1 MPAGET
7 CFQGRGKN
15 VAIDITN
22 IRKMVF
28 GVNYLGANGG
38 KVVKELWNSRFS
50 PEEAYL
56 IQGSLQEGPKDV
68 FLRFCEEY
76 KRTNEKLGLKQYLIP
91 YLISS
96 HPGSRLEDA
105 IELALFLKEYGF
117 IPDQVQDFYPTPGTL
132 ATCMFYT
139 ETDPFTGEPVY
150 VAKDMEEK
158 KMQRALIHYN
168 KPENRST
175 VIAALKNFTAEGKYP
190 DGLWK

>member
-22 IRKMVF
+22 IQKMVF

-38 KVVKELWNSRFS
+38 KIVEELWNSRFG

-105 IELALFLKEYGF
+105 IEELRDRYGKRAITYATLMGDLKM
-117 IPDQVQDFYPTPGTL
+117 PDDGRHSVKMPGL
-132 ATCMFYT
+132 MY
-139 ETDPFTGEPVY
+139 
-150 VAKDMEEK
+150 
-158 KMQRALIHYN
+158 Q
-168 KPENRST
+168 
-175 VIAALKNFTAEGKYP
+175 
-190 DGLWK
+190 